1 MTTQDKPHE
10 YCGCHHIYIY
20 IYMMVDLNYIHT
32 NILRCHRPYN
42 KWVVKTIP
50 HDRFT
55 IGFTR
60 F

>member
-1 MTTQDKPHE
+1 MNIVDA
-10 YCGCHHIYIY
+10 I

-42 KWVVKTIP
+42 KWVVKTTP